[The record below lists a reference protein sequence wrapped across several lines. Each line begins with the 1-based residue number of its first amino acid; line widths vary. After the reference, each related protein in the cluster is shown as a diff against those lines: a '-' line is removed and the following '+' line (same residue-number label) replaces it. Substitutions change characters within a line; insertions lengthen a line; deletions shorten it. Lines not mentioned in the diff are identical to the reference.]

1 MKISKKNGISLIIL
15 VITIIVIVILA
26 GSVILSLSNNNPISQ
41 ASKAIYLSDLKN
53 FHTEL
58 ELYQTKQFADNLGSY
73 NPLLLQADN
82 DSVTYNGTVDTSRTM
97 NDLIPS
103 LLQSTKY
110 SGQFQVIAGKLI
122 YGGLD
127 TTKQDWTRE
136 VGLEVVIIGEPKIT
150 ILAPSQTL
158 AERGTNVVYTVKFSS
173 NLALTTINLTGK
185 VEVLD
190 IAGVALTVQP
200 VISIGTVSGVSTDT
214 TRQVDITITTNNL
227 VNGTYKLK
235 IKPGAVINSNNIS
248 NTIDTTSLIS
258 FDILDNIPPVNPTMV
273 ASPTGWTNGNVSVTI
288 TYSTDSV
295 TKEYSTNG
303 TTWSA
308 YTSGVVVT
316 TNSTTVYARATDA
329 AGNQSGQ
336 STLTVANI
344 DKILPTVAFGTNGAT
359 NVQTA
364 STTATVSDT
373 GGSLV
378 NTSTLQYVW
387 ESQNTVTP
395 VSGWVAFTNATTITK
410 TGVTATNYLWIKAAD
425 NAGNIVT
432 TKSNS
437 FGIDVTPPVN
447 PGMSAAPS
455 GWTNTDVTVTITYPG
470 DATIKEY
477 STNGTT
483 WSAYT
488 SGVVVTTNST
498 TVYARATDAAGN
510 QSGQSTLTV
519 ANIDKTLP
527 TVVFEINGGN
537 NVVAAS
543 TKVTASD
550 AGGSNIYTLKY
561 IWDTQNTVTPST
573 GWTAFTNASTVTKI
587 GPGTYY
593 LWINIVDNAG
603 NNLVTKSNAFITISP
618 IMAFNY
624 TGNYQTYTA
633 SVTGNYKLEGWGAS
647 GGNSTRYTTKY
658 GGKGGYTSGTIRLTA
673 GQIIYVYAGE
683 AGGPTASND
692 SISDNGGW
700 NGGGSL
706 LTGQNAYGAPG
717 GGATDFR
724 TVPGI
729 WNNTAALNSRVLV
742 AGGGGGANSRDG
754 DNPSA
759 APEYYT
765 GYGNGTGGDG
775 GGLIGRDGT
784 TGNQDTFGLSYGYG
798 FGTGG
803 TQTTG
808 GVGYRYVNGV
818 LVDTYISGTFGTGG
832 TNGQAGGGGGWYG
845 GAYSS
850 GHGAGGGGSSYIGG
864 VTDGIMQTGINSG
877 NGRAT
882 ITFISQ

>member
-53 FHTEL
+53 FQTEL

-235 IKPGAVINSNNIS
+235 IKPGAVTNTNSIS

-258 FDILDNIPPVNPTMV
+258 FDILDNIPPVNPTM
-273 ASPTGWTNGNVSVTI
+273 AATPTGLTNGNVSVTI

-303 TTWSA
+303 TTWNA
-308 YTSGVVVT
+308 YTIPVVVT
-316 TNSTTVYARATDA
+316 ANSTVYSRGKDIAT
-329 AGNQSGQ
+329 NESGVA
-336 STLTVANI
+336 TLTV
-344 DKILPTVAFGTNGAT
+344 T
-359 NVQTA
+359 
-364 STTATVSDT
+364 
-373 GGSLV
+373 
-378 NTSTLQYVW
+378 
-387 ESQNTVTP
+387 
-395 VSGWVAFTNATTITK
+395 
-410 TGVTATNYLWIKAAD
+410 
-425 NAGNIVT
+425 
-432 TKSNS
+432 
-437 FGIDVTPPVN
+437 
-447 PGMSAAPS
+447 
-455 GWTNTDVTVTITYPG
+455 
-470 DATIKEY
+470 
-477 STNGTT
+477 
-483 WSAYT
+483 
-488 SGVVVTTNST
+488 
-498 TVYARATDAAGN
+498 
-510 QSGQSTLTV
+510 
-519 ANIDKTLP
+519 NIDKTLP

-550 AGGSNIYTLKY
+550 LGGSNIYTLKY

-692 SISDNGGW
+692 TITDNGGW
-700 NGGGSL
+700 NGGGSIV
-706 LTGQNAYGAPG
+706 TGQNAYGAPG

-729 WNNTAALNSRVLV
+729 WNNITGLNSRVLV

-754 DNPSA
+754 DYPLA

-798 FGTGG
+798 IGTGG

-808 GVGYRYVNGV
+808 GVCYKYINGV
-818 LVDTYISGTFGTGG
+818 LVNTTLSGSFGTGG
-832 TNGQAGGGGGWYG
+832 GEQGAGGGQSGGGGGWYG
-845 GAYSS
+845 GGFSYN
-850 GHGAGGGGSSYIGG
+850 HGGAGGGSSYIGG